1 MNIDFNAAFEGG
13 MTKEDIEEMLA
24 RQLEKAENEYNEKK
38 AAEALKA
45 REAESKQNKASTKEQ
60 LKAEARAHAI
70 NAMIAYSEAFDLLSE
85 DEPWDDEDIARAEG
99 LLIKIEEMIPL
110 YIKMSQLQGEMD
122 ELFGEGDLGLGG
134 PFFGSL

>member
-24 RQLEKAENEYNEKK
+24 RQLEQAENEYNAKK
-38 AAEALKA
+38 AAEALRA
-45 REAESKQNKASTKEQ
+45 REAESKKNKASAKEK

-70 NAMIAYSEAFDLLSE
+70 NAMIAYAEAFDLLPE
-85 DEPWDDEDIARAEG
+85 DETWDDEDIAKAEG

-122 ELFGEGDLGLGG
+122 KLFEEGDLGLGG
-134 PFFGSL
+134 PFGSL